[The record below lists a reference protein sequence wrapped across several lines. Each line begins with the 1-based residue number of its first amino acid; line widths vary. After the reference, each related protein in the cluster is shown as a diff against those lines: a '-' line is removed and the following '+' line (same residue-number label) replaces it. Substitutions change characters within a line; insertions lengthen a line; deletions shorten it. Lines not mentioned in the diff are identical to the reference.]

1 MKFTLV
7 ADPDECGDDLPCP
20 KIWRTED
27 GRYWVQG
34 ARRQLSCWPSWP
46 CPTTSSSSGTTTAS
60 SAGPHR
66 RDRR

>member
-1 MKFTLV
+1 MKVTLV

-34 ARRQLSCWPSWP
+34 ARPPAELLAQLALPDHEFIV
-46 CPTTSSSSGTTTAS
+46 AYD
-60 SAGPHR
+60 
-66 RDRR
+66 DRLIGWTPPER